1 MLTLDNIKLS
11 HLYFEDIN
19 YSEKRKTLLEKDSQG
34 VEIICSINNL
44 KAEVGEAKK
53 NGVETWI
60 IKNSGEVFVD
70 SGIFIL
76 KVKFLAFFEII
87 DVKIEKENIELA
99 KEYFDK
105 LIIMSIDETRKKLNS
120 DFNTLLKLT
129 QFDSDTEYE
138 FWEKESLE

>member
-1 MLTLDNIKLS
+1 MLTLDNIKFS

-34 VEIICSINNL
+34 VEIVCSINNL

-105 LIIMSIDETRKKLNS
+105 LIIMSIEETRKKLNS
-120 DFNTLLKLT
+120 DFNTLLNLT

>member
-1 MLTLDNIKLS
+1 MLTLDNIKFS

-19 YSEKRKTLLEKDSQG
+19 YSEKRKTLLERDSQG
-34 VEIICSINNL
+34 VEIVCSINNL

-105 LIIMSIDETRKKLNS
+105 LIIMSIEETRKKLNS
-120 DFNTLLKLT
+120 DFNTLLNLT

>member
-1 MLTLDNIKLS
+1 MLTLDNIKFS

-34 VEIICSINNL
+34 VEIVCSINNL

-87 DVKIEKENIELA
+87 DIKIEKENIELA

-105 LIIMSIDETRKKLNS
+105 LIIMSIEETRKKLNS
-120 DFNTLLKLT
+120 DFNTLLNLT

>member
-34 VEIICSINNL
+34 VEIVCSINNL

>member
-34 VEIICSINNL
+34 VEIVCSINNL

-60 IKNSGEVFVD
+60 IKNSGEVVVD

>member
-34 VEIICSINNL
+34 VEIVCSINNL

-105 LIIMSIDETRKKLNS
+105 LIIMSIDETRKKINS

>member
-34 VEIICSINNL
+34 VEIVCSINNL

-120 DFNTLLKLT
+120 DFNPLLKLT